1 MPTACCSELNFLRES
16 GRKLLEAARPQPKDD
31 RIRALGRVEK
41 LVSGRLLARLLA
53 CELVAK
59 TGDLCGHSKAPY
71 AADPNSWMLSKLDG
85 VARSDPSAY
94 NAVSKRPGLR
104 TKRA

>member
-1 MPTACCSELNFLRES
+1 MPSACRSPLDFLRES
-16 GRKLLEAARPQPKDD
+16 GRKLFVAARPQPKNDP
-31 RIRALGRVEK
+31 IRALGRVEK
-41 LVSGRLLARLLA
+41 LVSGRLFARLLP
-53 CELVAK
+53 CELLAK

-71 AADPNSWMLSKLDG
+71 AADPNSWMPSKLDG

-94 NAVSKRPGLR
+94 NVVSERPGLR